1 MAKATLPDRLAG
13 LLRAGS
19 PVVLLTVGA
28 DGWGHAA
35 MTWAVAVA
43 PDRVRFGVDHGSRT
57 LANLERDGKAALQVI
72 GRENILALIK
82 GPARMRRARI
92 AAAPFPIAL
101 WEMAV
106 TEVKDQSWAPVVVSP
121 LAYEWT
127 GPQADA
133 LRQIEQAVL
142 AELRDWPD
150 SMEE

>member
-1 MAKATLPDRLAG
+1 MATLPDRLAG
-13 LLRAGS
+13 LLHAGS

-150 SMEE
+150 SIEE

>member
-1 MAKATLPDRLAG
+1 MAKTTLPDRLGG

-72 GRENILALIK
+72 GRESILALIK

-150 SMEE
+150 SMAE

>member
-72 GRENILALIK
+72 GRESILALIK

-150 SMEE
+150 SMAE

>member
-82 GPARMRRARI
+82 GPAQMRRARI

>member
-1 MAKATLPDRLAG
+1 VAKATLPDRLAG

-35 MTWAVAVA
+35 MTWAAAVA
-43 PDRVRFGVDHGSRT
+43 PDRVRFGVDHGST
-57 LANLERDGKAALQVI
+57 TMANLERDGKAALEVI

-82 GPARMRRARI
+82 GPARMRLARI
-92 AAAPFPIAL
+92 AAAPFPIAM

-106 TEVKDQSWAPVVVSP
+106 TEVKDQSWEPVVVSP

-133 LRQIEQAVL
+133 LRQIERAVL
-142 AELRDWPD
+142 AELRDWSD
-150 SMEE
+150 

>member
-43 PDRVRFGVDHGSRT
+43 HDRVRFGVDHGSRT

-127 GPQADA
+127 GPQADT

>member
-1 MAKATLPDRLAG
+1 MATLPDRLAG

-43 PDRVRFGVDHGSRT
+43 PARVRFGVDHGSRT
-57 LANLERDGKAALQVI
+57 LANLERDGKAALQVV

-92 AAAPFPIAL
+92 AAAPFPMAL

-106 TEVKDQSWAPVVVSP
+106 TEIKDQSWAPVVVSP

-142 AELRDWPD
+142 AELRDWHD
-150 SMEE
+150 SMEK